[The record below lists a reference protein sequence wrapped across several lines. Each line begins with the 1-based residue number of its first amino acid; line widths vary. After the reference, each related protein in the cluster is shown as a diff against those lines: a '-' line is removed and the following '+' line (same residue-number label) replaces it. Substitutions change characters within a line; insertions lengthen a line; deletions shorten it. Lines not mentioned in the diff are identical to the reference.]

1 MRVGTFLT
9 ISKAIFACGG
19 RSRRAMAQQQT
30 QRLLREQ
37 DASLDVLGQGVKR
50 IKSLAG
56 DVRTELRDQAVILDS
71 LDGDIEN
78 ADSSMKSMRSRMQAL
93 ATQASSS
100 ERAQWSIIACLLLIL
115 GVLTLLVLS
124 D

>member
-1 MRVGTFLT
+1 
-9 ISKAIFACGG
+9 
-19 RSRRAMAQQQT
+19 MAQQQT

>member
-1 MRVGTFLT
+1 
-9 ISKAIFACGG
+9 
-19 RSRRAMAQQQT
+19 MAQQT

-37 DASLDVLGQGVKR
+37 DSNLDILGQGVKR
-50 IKSLAG
+50 VKALAG
-56 DVRTELRDQAVILDS
+56 DLRTELSDQAVILDN
-71 LDGDIEN
+71 LDDDIEH